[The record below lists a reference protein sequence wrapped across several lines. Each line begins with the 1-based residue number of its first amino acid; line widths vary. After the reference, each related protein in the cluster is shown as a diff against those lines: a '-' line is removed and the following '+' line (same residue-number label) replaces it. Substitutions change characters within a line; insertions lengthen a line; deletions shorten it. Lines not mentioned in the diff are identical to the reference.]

1 MNFLS
6 LRPST
11 PPSQLYL
18 RVFGPSTSVPDL
30 AWQVRRQFTTRIIAP
45 LPDPVGVSRP
55 ASKVMESRR
64 IFLPFS
70 EKKGRE
76 SFLRL
81 AVEKK
86 KGRWF
91 GSLFG
96 VADSFIRR
104 ECCFE
109 PSAFRWVHWNA
120 ARSSSIRIFFGLD
133 PRVAQDFSSLESLR
147 PTAG

>member
-55 ASKVMESRR
+55 ASKVMESRQ

-70 EKKGRE
+70 GKKGRE

-86 KGRWF
+86 RDV
-91 GSLFG
+91 GS
-96 VADSFIRR
+96 
-104 ECCFE
+104 
-109 PSAFRWVHWNA
+109 A
-120 ARSSSIRIFFGLD
+120 A
-133 PRVAQDFSSLESLR
+133 SLESRILSFVESAALSHR
-147 PTAG
+147 LFAEFTGMRLEVVPFGYSLV